1 MATAEEIKS
10 ALRPKDMPGVM
21 GNMFDEVVDYVL
33 NNYGENGVAAIE
45 AENAIL
51 KDRVAVTVDNEKIID
66 ELKTIVF
73 ATTNATGEG
82 DLDSALRLYFEKK
95 SVVENSTEMPS

>member
-1 MATAEEIKS
+1 MTTEQIKE

-45 AENAIL
+45 AENAVL
-51 KDRVAVTVDNEKIID
+51 KDRVDVLEELLEK
-66 ELKTIVF
+66 
-73 ATTNATGEG
+73 A
-82 DLDSALRLYFEKK
+82 RR
-95 SVVENSTEMPS
+95 